1 MAAAGTPSFAFDG
14 VVRFTR
20 IGVSYLVFTI
30 AVGFAA
36 LNTGNNALY
45 IGLTFML
52 GCLLL
57 SGIAS
62 KGGLVHLKVEFESIE
77 DAWAGR
83 PARGTL
89 RIDNRSPF
97 WNVRDVVIAS
107 EELAE
112 PVLIP
117 ILLKRSVTDVSV
129 TFLFRRRGIVEL
141 KRLDLYTRYPFGFF
155 LKKRRVRMTGEVV
168 VYPRLL
174 DDSAVR
180 ERFRPIIGEQSQA
193 NRPGPGTEIHS
204 FREYI
209 RGDSV
214 RQVNW
219 KKSAS
224 LGRWIIK
231 QTDLE
236 AARAVHVV
244 VDPFKPR
251 HASDEDLE
259 DVISEATTFV
269 YHAVERGLDIML
281 SLPRATIRS
290 RGGEN
295 ASSMFRALAL
305 LEPSYEPMRQSVDR
319 TSIIFS
325 IGGADELA
333 SA

>member
-1 MAAAGTPSFAFDG
+1 M
-14 VVRFTR
+14 
-20 IGVSYLVFTI
+20 
-30 AVGFAA
+30 
-36 LNTGNNALY
+36 
-45 IGLTFML
+45 
-52 GCLLL
+52 
-57 SGIAS
+57 
-62 KGGLVHLKVEFESIE
+62 
-77 DAWAGR
+77 
-83 PARGTL
+83 
-89 RIDNRSPF
+89 
-97 WNVRDVVIAS
+97 
-107 EELAE
+107 
-112 PVLIP
+112 
-117 ILLKRSVTDVSV
+117 
-129 TFLFRRRGIVEL
+129 
-141 KRLDLYTRYPFGFF
+141 
-155 LKKRRVRMTGEVV
+155 
-168 VYPRLL
+168 
-174 DDSAVR
+174 
-180 ERFRPIIGEQSQA
+180 IGEQSQA
-193 NRPGPGTEIHS
+193 NRAGPGTEIHS

-219 KKSAS
+219 KKAAS

-236 AARAVHVV
+236 AARALHVV